1 MCGGGELNQRR
12 VLCFNRL
19 ALVLFLMATKV
30 VWMLVQAVR
39 TALPIRK
46 DLRMSSDDILNCR
59 WRKSFGVIDADD
71 CVLEPFRIFRPS
83 GPQPILELRSNS
95 RYSDVVICAIQ
106 VA

>member
-1 MCGGGELNQRR
+1 MWRR
-12 VLCFNRL
+12 RTESTPSPLFQRL

-83 GPQPILELRSNS
+83 GPQPILELPFKLE
-95 RYSDVVICAIQ
+95 VL
-106 VA
+106 